1 MTRYRCRR
9 TGQGT
14 ALVLQH
20 GFLCGPGY
28 WQGTADALRERFD
41 VIVPTLP
48 GFADH
53 ASEPALDSI
62 PAFAEYLL
70 GLLDHAGVGRFHLL
84 GHSMGGMIA
93 QETALQAGSRIDRLI
108 LFGTG
113 PIGEMP
119 GRFESLEES
128 RRRVEADGPQGMIEH
143 TVATWFMRGRED
155 PSCSDVLAT
164 AGQASLDAILGGY
177 RAMQD
182 WRGLER
188 LGDIRNPTLIVW
200 GDGDRSYRR
209 DQVDLLR
216 HGIPDSRLVVMPD
229 CSHNAHLE
237 DPRTFHA
244 HVADF
249 LACGRSG
256 P

>member
-1 MTRYRCRR
+1 MTRWRYRRA
-9 TGQGT
+9 GHGT
-14 ALVLQH
+14 AVVLQH

-28 WQGTADALRERFD
+28 FQGLADALIDRFD

-62 PAFAEYLL
+62 AAFADYLL
-70 GLLDHAGVGRFHLL
+70 GLLDHAGVERFHLL

-93 QETALQAGSRIDRLI
+93 QEAALKSAGRVDRLI

-119 GRFESLEES
+119 GRFESLAES
-128 RRRVEADGPQGMIEH
+128 RRRVEADGPESMLGR

-155 PSCSDVLAT
+155 PSFPDVLAT
-164 AGQASLDAILGGY
+164 ARKASLDAIQGGY

-182 WRGLER
+182 WRSLER
-188 LGDIRNPTLIVW
+188 LGEVRSPTLIIW

-209 DQVDLLR
+209 DQVELLR
-216 HGIPDSRLVVMPD
+216 SGIPGSRLAVMPG

-237 DPRTFHA
+237 NPACFHDC
-244 HVADF
+244 VAEF
-249 LACGRSG
+249 LDG
-256 P
+256 